1 MRKARALYGL
11 AGLALLAASLPAP
24 LRAESA
30 GQLAPFQMVRS
41 LQLVQDRIAAG
52 DHAAMPMQR
61 KLLEMIDARLIAAD
75 KEIFDEP
82 RNYRAL
88 LVYGMSGGNPA
99 TIEKVL
105 SRLNLDEEK
114 RGIGRG
120 VLDYLNGQTI
130 SARSTLGPID
140 PMKLEPG
147 LGAFLALVKGS
158 VASAENPQAA
168 LKLFDTVRL
177 LGPGTLIEEAALR
190 RSIDLAAGL
199 GETERF
205 TLASTQYVNRYLLSP
220 YAAQF
225 ADSFVSG
232 VVTLQASVDLERIA
246 DITAMMDA
254 ERRRT
259 IYLRIARRAAIEG
272 FKDLAAFASAKAE
285 ESTPAGTKDPRALLY
300 ASLSSV
306 TSGTASEINA
316 LLEDIDRRKL
326 SQGDRKLYDAVAA
339 VAAKLTSALPAT
351 GPATSPAVQEIEAP
365 EALIPA
371 APGPGADAK
380 ASADPI
386 EAELTEARR
395 KLDEI
400 DKLLAEDVQ

>member
-1 MRKARALYGL
+1 MLGGF
-11 AGLALLAASLPAP
+11 AGVVLLAALLPTP
-24 LRAESA
+24 LRAETA

-61 KLLEMIDARLIAAD
+61 KLLEMIDARLLDAD
-75 KEIFDEP
+75 KETFDEP

-88 LVYGMSGGNPA
+88 LVYGMSGGNP
-99 TIEKVL
+99 TTVDKVL
-105 SRLNLDEEK
+105 SRLDLDEEK

-130 SARSTLGPID
+130 SARSALGPVD

-158 VASAENPQAA
+158 VASVENPQAA
-168 LKLFDTVRL
+168 LKLFDKVRL

-190 RSIDLAAGL
+190 RSIDLAASL
-199 GETERF
+199 GETRRF
-205 TLASTQYVNRYLLSP
+205 TLASTQYVSRYLLSP

-225 ADSFVSG
+225 ADSFTSG
-232 VVTLQASVDLERIA
+232 VVALHASIDLDRIVEV
-246 DITAMMDA
+246 TGMMDA
-254 ERRRT
+254 ERRKT
-259 IYLRIARRAAIEG
+259 IYLRIARRAAIDG
-272 FKDLAAFASAKAE
+272 LKDLAAFASEQAE
-285 ESTPAGTKDPRALLY
+285 KSTPAAARDPRALLY

-306 TSGTASEINA
+306 ASGTAAEIGA

-339 VAAKLTSALPAT
+339 VAANLTGALPESGSAT
-351 GPATSPAVQEIEAP
+351 PPAAETIEALPEVTPARPALAEEEADTTDPVEIEV
-365 EALIPA
+365 
-371 APGPGADAK
+371 
-380 ASADPI
+380 
-386 EAELTEARR
+386 TEARR
-395 KLDEI
+395 ILDEI
-400 DKLLAEDVQ
+400 DSLLAEDVQ